1 MIDYALTRA
10 NMVENQL
17 RPNRIDDPRVLQA
30 MTDIARERFVPE
42 GLRSCAYG
50 DEDLALGGGNFLI
63 EPLALGKLLQTA
75 ILRPQDVVLLLGD
88 TTGYVA
94 AILSRLA
101 GSVLAL
107 LPVDVPPAPI
117 QRRLSEL
124 DTHNVAL
131 VTGAVA
137 DGQPDRAPFDL
148 ILLAGSVP
156 AIPTALLDQLGEGGR
171 LVAVVEHGRSGKV
184 TLARKINGAIGRLAP
199 FDAQVHRLPGIGAEA
214 AFSF

>member
-17 RPNRIDDPRVLQA
+17 KPSRIEDPRVLEA
-30 MTDIARERFVPE
+30 MAAVPRERFVPE

-50 DEDLALGGGNFLI
+50 DEDLALGGGDFLI

-75 ILRPQDVVLLLGD
+75 APQQHDVVLLGGD
-88 TTGYVA
+88 PTGYVA
-94 AILSRLA
+94 AILSRLV
-101 GSVLAL
+101 GSVFL
-107 LPVDVPPAPI
+107 LVPHAVVPEPMQA
-117 QRRLSEL
+117 RLSGL
-124 DTHNVAL
+124 DPSNVTL
-131 VTGAVA
+131 VHGAA
-137 DGQPDRAPFDL
+137 SEGLPGRAPFDL

-156 AIPTALLDQLGEGGR
+156 TIPPALLDQLGEGGR

-184 TLARKINGAIGRLAP
+184 TLARKVNGAVGRLTP
-199 FDAQVHRLPGIGAEA
+199 FDAQIHRLPGFLAEP